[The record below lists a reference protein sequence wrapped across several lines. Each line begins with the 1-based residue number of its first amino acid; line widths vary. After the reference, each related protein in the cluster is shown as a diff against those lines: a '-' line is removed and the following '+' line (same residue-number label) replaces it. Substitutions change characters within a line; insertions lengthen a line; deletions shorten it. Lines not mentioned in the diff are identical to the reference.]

1 MEIDKEKLILV
12 GKKACAVLKDGSR
25 EGFEQTIQNHCDEAR
40 KLQKEDDIII
50 FVMALSDYGK
60 KEEDIYEALSK
71 YWNIDSRREASEY
84 IHQGRHIEWPIN
96 KLKIYLR
103 KSGIKVSVY
112 MKENHVRE
120 KLANNP
126 NLCTL
131 SGEKL
136 KAALEK
142 K

>member
-1 MEIDKEKLILV
+1 MEVDMEKLISYAE
-12 GKKACAVLKDGSR
+12 KASVFLKDGGR
-25 EGFEQTIQNHCDEAR
+25 EGIEQYIQNERRDAR
-40 KLQKEDDIII
+40 SQQKKEDIIK
-50 FVMALSDYGK
+50 FVIAFSDCGK

-71 YWNIDSRREASEY
+71 YWNIDSRKEASEY
-84 IHQGRHIEWPIN
+84 IYEGRHIYWPMD
-96 KLKIYLR
+96 KLKTYL
-103 KSGIKVSVY
+103 KKNGENHIIY

-120 KLANNP
+120 KLENNP